1 IGSSGNVG
9 SIGLSRTLSS
19 SAATASSKTKNGPV
33 SSATA
38 TANIALIGAGWWS
51 QGWHLPHLDR
61 NEKVKI
67 SAIVDSSPH
76 PKSNLNPHLEPL
88 SALASKYQ
96 CPIYSSVADLLD
108 DPAIGPTVDG
118 AIVCTPHSTHF
129 AIGKELIR
137 EGRRRFRE
145 AKGAMGKNEVM
156 GTNGEREMSQ
166 SFRPMNILMEKPMT
180 TSVTQA
186 RKLHQLLLECRND
199 DDDLD
204 HDDKEWNLGEYG
216 TTASKTGNN
225 TNGKELSEVVS
236 SSPSSSTTTQTLHND
251 RSGNHIGGG
260 MGCFLI
266 NHSANYRPQAKAAH
280 SLIRSGKLGTIRHVS
295 AFFASPLSWIFDDP
309 SNTGWN
315 QIPPDDDEGEMVG
328 NGFAWGQSSHLLAW
342 IYHVS
347 SGRGAGEDLVPDR
360 VYCSMTTSEKTGA
373 DVSHAATVHCTNGAT
388 FSLSGTSLLPGNA
401 HSDPPVGKRVKIK
414 IFGTKG
420 ALFYSGDDRDVE
432 SGRLEWL
439 RGDDDG
445 DGSGV
450 GTVEIQCPELGFQF
464 EDLDQEGIGP
474 ESLQMFIDSC
484 LGRDFYV
491 GADSLVGLRSVQTI
505 DAMYRS
511 HLSENCENVR

>member
-1 IGSSGNVG
+1 M
-9 SIGLSRTLSS
+9 
-19 SAATASSKTKNGPV
+19 
-33 SSATA
+33 
-38 TANIALIGAGWWS
+38 
-51 QGWHLPHLDR
+51 
-61 NEKVKI
+61 
-67 SAIVDSSPH
+67 
-76 PKSNLNPHLEPL
+76 
-88 SALASKYQ
+88 
-96 CPIYSSVADLLD
+96 
-108 DPAIGPTVDG
+108 GPTVDG

-129 AIGKELIR
+129 AVGKELIR

-145 AKGAMGKNEVM
+145 AKKMMGEEEKICY
-156 GTNGEREMSQ
+156 
-166 SFRPMNILMEKPMT
+166 RPMNILMEKPMT
-180 TSVTQA
+180 TSVSQA
-186 RKLHQLLLECRND
+186 RKLHQLLLECRD
-199 DDDLD
+199 DSESEDDSD
-204 HDDKEWNLGEYG
+204 GRWNAEDDG
-216 TTASKTGNN
+216 TTANKVSTD
-225 TNGKELSEVVS
+225 TNGEEPSEVLS
-236 SSPSSSTTTQTLHND
+236 SSSSSKRGKPLPNNKNKN
-251 RSGNHIGGG
+251 SNHTGGG

-295 AFFASPLSWIFDDP
+295 AFFASPLSWILDDP

-315 QIPPDDDEGEMVG
+315 QIPPDDEEGEMVG

-347 SGRGAGEDLVPDR
+347 SGRGGGEDLVPDR

-401 HSDPPVGKRVKIK
+401 HSDPPVGKRVMIK

-420 ALFYSGDDRDVE
+420 ALIYSGDDRDVD

-445 DGSGV
+445 SGSGI
-450 GTVEIQCPELGFQF
+450 GTVEIQCSELGFQF

-474 ESLQMFIDSC
+474 ESLQTFIDSC
-484 LGRDFYV
+484 LGREFYV

-511 HLSENCENVR
+511 HLSGNCENVR